1 MIMIEPIS
9 TSNKLYIILKINK
22 LLFIICFIL
31 IILLLSL
38 LFILC
43 KIILILILSII
54 KLIRRQHFNNQN
66 NQNNEECSIC
76 LELINSNNMIITYC
90 NHIFHDSCIKQM
102 LYYNNKCPLCRRIL

>member
-9 TSNKLYIILKINK
+9 PSNKLYIILKINK
-22 LLFIICFIL
+22 LLFIICLISIIL
-31 IILLLSL
+31 LLLSL

-54 KLIRRQHFNNQN
+54 KLIRRRYFN

-76 LELINSNNMIITYC
+76 LEPINSNNMIITYC
-90 NHIFHDSCIKQM
+90 NHTFHDSCIKQM